1 MDLVREFLGEPLD
14 LGALIF
20 SPPLG
25 DAEEPLDFLAL
36 PVLAHSSGFLL
47 AIPPGTFSEEL
58 LTLGQQGDAE
68 VQVGPSFATSVAG
81 LEEDEAGIMQEVAAQ
96 VPCLVVDLKE
106 EMASYLRKMDPVTD
120 PVESRP
126 FLAGHPSV
134 VPQHL
139 ALVEASR
146 AWLAS
151 ETGERL
157 AFYSASEEPAPRR
170 PQPPARAKR
179 ITTTQLASQIVGISE
194 ALPLLTAQLQSL
206 AERQESLEKRL
217 AAPPRHQ
224 QRHISKGLSCL
235 VRNACTWGL
244 SGPPSSSSRALCG
257 PGRRASSCSR
267 SRGPCRKVLP
277 SLTHSRSG
285 WRMPFCSK
293 ARLSPFWWG
302 TWQKVGSIR
311 RLLVMGPLLVH
322 VAP

>member
-1 MDLVREFLGEPLD
+1 MPGPTCPPCLPLIMDLVREFLGEPLD

-47 AIPPGTFSEEL
+47 AIPPGTFFGGAFDFGA
-58 LTLGQQGDAE
+58 TGDAE

-217 AAPPRHQ
+217 AAPPEAPAKAHQ
-224 QRHISKGLSCL
+224 QRF
-235 VRNACTWGL
+235 
-244 SGPPSSSSRALCG
+244 
-257 PGRRASSCSR
+257 
-267 SRGPCRKVLP
+267 VLP
-277 SLTHSRSG
+277 RSKCVHLG
-285 WRMPFCSK
+285 PLW
-293 ARLSPFWWG
+293 A
-302 TWQKVGSIR
+302 
-311 RLLVMGPLLVH
+311 PLLVFES
-322 VAP
+322 PLRPRSPCLQLFSI